1 MMATYSFLITG
12 EMALE
17 AAKIFNRSI
26 ATTQGQLI
34 TDDGISFSS
43 HDSLNDVATTSSS
56 SQENDTDTVDLYIF
70 IMVIAVVVAVLLIVM
85 VAVTIVM

>member
-17 AAKIFNRSI
+17 AAEIFNHSI
-26 ATTQGQLI
+26 ATTRGQLI

-43 HDSLNDVATTSSS
+43 YDSLNDVATTSSS
-56 SQENDTDTVDLYIF
+56 QENDADTVDLYIF
-70 IMVIAVVVAVLLIVM
+70 IVVMAVVVAVLLIVM

>member
-17 AAKIFNRSI
+17 AAEIFNRSI

-43 HDSLNDVATTSSS
+43 HDSLKDVATTSSS
-56 SQENDTDTVDLYIF
+56 SQENDADTVDLYIF
-70 IMVIAVVVAVLLIVM
+70 IVVIVVVAVLLIVM
-85 VAVTIVM
+85 VAMAIVM